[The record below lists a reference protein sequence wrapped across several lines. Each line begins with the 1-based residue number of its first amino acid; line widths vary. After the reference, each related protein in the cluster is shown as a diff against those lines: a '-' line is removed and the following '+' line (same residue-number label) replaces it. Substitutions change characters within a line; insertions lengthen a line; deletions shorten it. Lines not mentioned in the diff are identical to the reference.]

1 MNSENEIFLNI
12 SKSCLEMGDDT
23 LHNVYTIERNKTL
36 GRHVVAT
43 KKLGV
48 GETILLEQP
57 ILIAASNNEIRCVNC
72 FKLTESHCEFCKIMP
87 LCGTCQ
93 QHNQPECEKLSSM
106 KGLQTDELIKYN
118 ETYSIIKCL
127 LIKENIK
134 TEKYFAQFL
143 EAESHI
149 EQRRNSVIWRK
160 YQQNIVEPIIKS
172 GFAKYLRFASII
184 NEDFLQLLCALID
197 VNAFEIRAPD
207 GNPMKGLYVQA
218 ALLSHDCVANTV
230 ISIDSSYRMK
240 IYASQEIEPG
250 QIITNCYI
258 NVLLG
263 TRERRRILWES
274 KYFHCNCLR
283 CNDPTELN
291 SHISSLLCSKCQGR
305 TLSGYLVEN
314 VDAGNYQCLVC
325 CHQKPANEVNEYLKF
340 MQTRI
345 LEVQGNINQLEK
357 ILSRL
362 SMALHPRHYL
372 IVDVKQNI
380 ASLLRSVINDTTQCP
395 GIPVYERTIEL
406 CQSILQVLKLIL
418 PGVSR
423 LKAITLYELASTQ
436 AEYRRLLYQKKVID
450 KTKLRE
456 YLQEAEKTLRES
468 IRMLLYEPKATPEAR
483 LTHSMLQEFKYLQT
497 DIKML
502 K

>member
-1 MNSENEIFLNI
+1 
-12 SKSCLEMGDDT
+12 MGDDT
-23 LHNVYTIERNKTL
+23 LHKTYKIERNKTL

-43 KKLGV
+43 KKMNA
-48 GETILLEQP
+48 GESILSEQP

-72 FKLTESHCEFCKIMP
+72 FKLTENHCEFCKITP
-87 LCGTCQ
+87 LCGKCQ
-93 QHNQPECEKLSSM
+93 KHNQPECEKLSSM
-106 KGLQTDELIKYN
+106 KGLQTDELIKCN

-149 EQRRNSVIWRK
+149 EQRRNSVIWWEHQR
-160 YQQNIVEPIIKS
+160 NVVEPIIKS
-172 GFAKYLRFASII
+172 GFANYLRFASII

-207 GNPMKGLYVQA
+207 GNPMKGLYVQG
-218 ALLSHDCVANTV
+218 ALLSHDCIANTV
-230 ISIDSSYRMK
+230 ISIDDSYCMK

-291 SHISSLLCSKCQGR
+291 SHISSLLCSNCQGKN
-305 TLSGYLVEN
+305 LSGYLVEN
-314 VDAGNYQCLVC
+314 VDVGNYQCLVC
-325 CHQKPANEVNEYLKF
+325 CYQKPANEINEYLKL
-340 MQTRI
+340 MQMKI
-345 LEVQGNINQLEK
+345 LKVKNNVSQLEQ
-357 ILSRL
+357 ILALLTRT
-362 SMALHPRHYL
+362 LHPHHYVM
-372 IVDVKQNI
+372 VDVKQNI
-380 ASLLRSVINDTTQCP
+380 SSLLRSVINDTTQYP
-395 GIPVYERTIEL
+395 GIPVYERKIEL

-418 PGVSR
+418 PGISR
-423 LKAITLYELASTQ
+423 LKAITLYEIASTQ
-436 AEYRRLLYQKKVID
+436 AEYRRILYQKKVLN
-450 KTKLRE
+450 KMKLKE
-456 YLQEAEKTLRES
+456 YLQEAEQTLRES
-468 IRMLLYEPKATPEAR
+468 IRLLLYEPKATPEAR
-483 LTHSMLQEFKYLQT
+483 LTQNMFQELKYLQT

>member
-1 MNSENEIFLNI
+1 
-12 SKSCLEMGDDT
+12 MGNDT

-36 GRHVVAT
+36 GRHVMAT
-43 KKLGV
+43 EKLGV
-48 GETILLEQP
+48 GESILLEQP

-72 FKLTESHCEFCKIMP
+72 FKLTESHCEKISKQKKI
-87 LCGTCQ
+87 L
-93 QHNQPECEKLSSM
+93 HNFWKQNHILSNVEIPSF
-106 KGLQTDELIKYN
+106 G
-118 ETYSIIKCL
+118 
-127 LIKENIK
+127 ENISK
-134 TEKYFAQFL
+134 IY
-143 EAESHI
+143 
-149 EQRRNSVIWRK
+149 
-160 YQQNIVEPIIKS
+160 EPIIKS

-184 NEDFLQLLCALID
+184 NKDFLQLLCALID

-207 GNPMKGLYVQA
+207 GNPMKGLYVQG

-230 ISIDSSYRMK
+230 ISIDNSYRMK

-250 QIITNCYI
+250 QITNCYI

-325 CHQKPANEVNEYLKF
+325 CHQKPTNEVNEYLKF
-340 MQTRI
+340 MQTKI
-345 LEVQGNINQLEK
+345 LEVQDNINQLEK
-357 ILSRL
+357 LLSRL

-395 GIPVYERTIEL
+395 GISVYERTIEL

-468 IRMLLYEPKATPEAR
+468 IRMLLYEPKATPEASTAVEGKLR
-483 LTHSMLQEFKYLQT
+483 TLGLVSRKT
-497 DIKML
+497 L
-502 K
+502 KADEDAEGIRVMENSEAIVIATSNIPDSLL